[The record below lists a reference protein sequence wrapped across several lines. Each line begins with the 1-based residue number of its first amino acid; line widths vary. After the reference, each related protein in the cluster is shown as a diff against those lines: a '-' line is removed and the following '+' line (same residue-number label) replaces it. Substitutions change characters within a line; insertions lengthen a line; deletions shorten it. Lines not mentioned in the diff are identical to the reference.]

1 MQYRIEQDTL
11 GEVKVEADKYWGAQ
25 TQRSLENFPI
35 GPQASMPKAIIHAFA
50 LLKKPQPRPMPSLG
64 NCPRTRLRSSPE
76 FAMKSW
82 RANWSSTFHWSFG
95 RPAAAP
101 KPI

>member
-50 LLKKPQPRPMPSLG
+50 LLKKSRSPDQCRAWATAQGQGCAHRQSL
-64 NCPRTRLRSSPE
+64 R
-76 FAMKSW
+76 
-82 RANWSSTFHWSFG
+82 
-95 RPAAAP
+95 
-101 KPI
+101 